1 MARVLVGCC
10 GWAVKGGKKAY
21 FSRFPTIELQ
31 ETFYR
36 LPRLETAR
44 RWREEAPEG
53 FVFCMKAWQAVSHP
67 VSSPTWRKAGLK
79 VGKEKQQRYGFL
91 RPVKENFE
99 AWDMSA
105 EVAKAVGAKVVVVQ
119 TPPTMPADDQT
130 FKNAVEFF
138 RYAVSSGLMVG
149 WEPRGKIAELRH
161 VVSDICMKTNVIHVT
176 DLLRS
181 SPASESSTL
190 YTRLHGLGKKEVNY
204 SYKYTDEDLRRLAEK
219 VSEFSVEN
227 AFVMFNNVHMA
238 DDAERFIKFLQ
249 LEGKC

>member
-10 GWAVKGGKKAY
+10 GWAVKGGRKAY

-67 VSSPTWRKAGLK
+67 VSSPTWRRAGLK

-99 AWDMSA
+99 AWDMSTD
-105 EVAKAVGAKVVVVQ
+105 VAKALGARIVVVQ
-119 TPPTMPADDQT
+119 TPPTMPADDQSV
-130 FKNAVEFF
+130 KNAVEFF
-138 RYAVSSGLMVG
+138 RYASSSGLSVG
-149 WEPRGKIAELRH
+149 WEPRGKIAELKH
-161 VVSDICMKTNVIHVT
+161 VVSDVCSKTNVIHIT
-176 DLLRS
+176 DLLRA
-181 SPASESSTL
+181 SPAVESPIL
-190 YTRLHGLGKKEVNY
+190 YTRLHGLGRKEVNY

-219 VSEFSVEN
+219 VSEFIVED
-227 AFVMFNNVHMA
+227 AFVLFNNVSMA
-238 DDAERFIKFLQ
+238 DDAERFTKLHR
-249 LEGKC
+249 LEWKR

>member
-1 MARVLVGCC
+1 
-10 GWAVKGGKKAY
+10 
-21 FSRFPTIELQ
+21 
-31 ETFYR
+31 
-36 LPRLETAR
+36 
-44 RWREEAPEG
+44 G

-99 AWDMSA
+99 AWDMST
-105 EVAKAVGAKVVVVQ
+105 EVAKALGARIVVVQ

-138 RYAVSSGLMVG
+138 RYAVSSGLIVG

-161 VVSDICMKTNVIHVT
+161 VVSDICVKTNIIHVT
-176 DLLRS
+176 DLLKS

-238 DDAERFIKFLQ
+238 DDAERFTKLLQ